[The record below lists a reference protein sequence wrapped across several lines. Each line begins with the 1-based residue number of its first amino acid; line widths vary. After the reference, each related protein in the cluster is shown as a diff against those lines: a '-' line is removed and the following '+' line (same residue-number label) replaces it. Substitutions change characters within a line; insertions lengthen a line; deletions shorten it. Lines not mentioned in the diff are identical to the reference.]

1 MIFTCTCRPMYMG
14 RCDVKSRD
22 RYLYYYLICALHTLN
37 ILLLLYCV
45 VGNLNLASTKF
56 DNYPSDNIIT
66 VPYCPKNKPPPLFDP
81 QVLVQVF
88 LPRL

>member
-1 MIFTCTCRPMYMG
+1 MYMG
-14 RCDVKSRD
+14 GCDVKSRD
-22 RYLYYYLICALHTLN
+22 RYLYYY

-56 DNYPSDNIIT
+56 GNYPSDNTIT

-88 LPRL
+88 LPRLLAPAPTV